1 MSSANKS
8 NTDKIR
14 KDVMHDMRELAR
26 LFKQFKELSP
36 DNGLL

>member
-1 MSSANKS
+1 MSSEIKS
-8 NTDKIR
+8 DTDKI
-14 KDVMHDMRELAR
+14 KAVMHDMRELAR